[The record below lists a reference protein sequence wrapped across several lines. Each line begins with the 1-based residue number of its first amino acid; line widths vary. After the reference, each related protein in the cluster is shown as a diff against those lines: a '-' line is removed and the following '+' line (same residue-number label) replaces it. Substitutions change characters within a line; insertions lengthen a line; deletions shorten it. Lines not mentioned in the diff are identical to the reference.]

1 MASAAPS
8 TSTIPSSSTFSFTA
22 PFPPSPTSSLA
33 KQRRVSLALPSSPR
47 IFPAWSFRDDTGLG
61 VHSGD
66 PEDDTPTATYTQEKR
81 GKMRRIATDELR
93 TDGET
98 STSPQP
104 HGCPSLPE
112 KKPRKK
118 WTMEETQMLVAGC
131 NKVRG
136 VVGWPVH
143 RSLLLFPGSGASAT
157 GSLSSTTPT
166 SGLTV
171 VHLSTSKTGTFLML
185 WLSSPKS
192 TLKRCVRHISF
203 SLIWA
208 SGPVATM
215 KPCIYAFLHGWLT

>member
-66 PEDDTPTATYTQEKR
+66 PEDDTSTTYTPEKR

-136 VVGWPVH
+136 VFGGPVCG
-143 RSLLLFPGSGASAT
+143 SLLLSSGSGASAT

-166 SGLTV
+166 SGSTV
-171 VHLSTSKTGTFLML
+171 VHLLTSKTGAFLML
-185 WLSSPKS
+185 RLPSLKS
-192 TLKRCVRHISF
+192 ALEGSARHISF
-203 SLIWA
+203 SLI
-208 SGPVATM
+208 GPRG
-215 KPCIYAFLHGWLT
+215 PWRP